1 MNMRIGVLLIALGF
15 CLQANAEEHHVK
27 MLNFGTDGGMVF
39 EPGFIQINPGD
50 SITFVPE
57 NTGHHVKSHSVPT
70 GASPWQ
76 SELDEPFTV
85 TLDQEGVYVYYC
97 PPHLMMNMVGV
108 IQVGEQANADSRDE
122 VTEQAEQL
130 GRRAFQNSARLGNLM
145 QQITW
150 SE

>member
-1 MNMRIGVLLIALGF
+1 MKIRVGVLLIVLGF
-15 CLQANAEEHHVK
+15 CLQVHAEEHHVK

-39 EPGFIQINPGD
+39 EPGFIQVNPGD
-50 SITFVPE
+50 SVTFLPE
-57 NTGHHVKSHSVPT
+57 NTGHNVKSHIVPV

-76 SELDEPFTV
+76 SELDEAFTV

-97 PPHLMMNMVGV
+97 PPHLIMNMVGV
-108 IQVGEQANADSRDE
+108 IQVGEQANTDSRDE
-122 VTEQAEQL
+122 VTEQAKQL
-130 GRRAFQNSARLGNLM
+130 GRRAFQNSARLGSLM